1 MLALTGECIDAHIM
15 ARQRQ
20 AQLLL
25 ERTIMADAAGTIL
38 IRRVVT
44 KMAGR
49 VADVYFEEEPGRRSR
64 RLKGPGHAGG
74 IKIIAL
80 RSCKS
85 V

>member
-1 MLALTGECIDAHIM
+1 M

-20 AQLLL
+20 AQPLL

-49 VADVYFEEEPGRRSR
+49 VADGRRSR